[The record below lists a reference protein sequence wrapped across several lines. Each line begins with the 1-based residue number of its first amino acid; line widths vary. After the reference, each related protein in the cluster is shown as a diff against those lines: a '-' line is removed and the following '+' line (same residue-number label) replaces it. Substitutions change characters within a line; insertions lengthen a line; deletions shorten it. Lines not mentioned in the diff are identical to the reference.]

1 MTKIS
6 LLIFLF
12 LLPCISIGQITDDNL
27 LGGWQFS
34 QKQLDQGIF
43 SDHSDNHPVITSGNV
58 NFSETPQGNFLK
70 LDGKTTTLL
79 LTDQISEAVLPT
91 ESFSAE
97 AWVQVMMPLSWG
109 GILSAFQHN
118 GDFQRGWVLGFRGEQ
133 FSFAVKSTG
142 VGENGT
148 LTYLSDPELFELGK
162 WYHVVGTYDGEIQ
175 QLYVNGILV
184 NQSKT
189 QSGSIDYPENLWYE
203 IGAYHDD
210 NEYFRL
216 NGKLAE
222 VNVYTK
228 ALTKS
233 EIESRYQK
241 LSKLTEIESEFDWGD
256 GFIIS
261 PYLQMATNNSI
272 SVLWETPKPATTVL
286 ELAERELPFTRTIRL
301 DGNRELHKLN
311 IDDLKPS
318 TNYFYKVTSNF
329 ENGTRVETDILTFKT
344 ASVPDEAIR
353 FAFFADT
360 QNNPGVWGELA
371 ALIWAERPHF
381 GIIAGD
387 MVGTGS
393 NRFEW
398 IFEFFKPGK
407 NLFERLPIYM
417 ALGNH
422 EGDADNF
429 YRYTNYPEPHYY
441 YSFRYGNAE
450 FFVLDSNRN
459 MESGSEQFQW
469 LEKELMKSEA
479 TWKFVIHHHPPYTS
493 EESDYGNSWTEP
505 SLHGDPKSK
514 PLIPLFEKY
523 KVDFVLSGHLH
534 TYERTWP
541 LKKEKIDLK
550 NGVRYLIAGG
560 GGGSLE
566 GFTPIPVW
574 FSNKIHLKHHYT
586 MFHIFENHI
595 EFRAIDI
602 DGNTFD
608 SFSYS
613 K

>member
-1 MTKIS
+1 MAKIS
-6 LLIFLF
+6 LLIFLL
-12 LLPCISIGQITDDNL
+12 LLPCICIGQIFDENL

-34 QKQLDQGIF
+34 QEQLDIGIF
-43 SDHSDNHPVITSGNV
+43 SDRSDNHPVITSGNV
-58 NFSETPQGNFLK
+58 NFSETPHGNFLK

-79 LTDQISEAVLPT
+79 LTDQISEAVLPN

-133 FSFAVKSTG
+133 FSFAIKSTG
-142 VGENGT
+142 VGESGS
-148 LTYLSDPELFELGK
+148 LTYLRNPEPYELGK

-184 NQSKT
+184 NQSET

-203 IGAYHDD
+203 IGSYHDD

-222 VNVYTK
+222 VNVYEK
-228 ALTKS
+228 ALTMG
-233 EIESRYQK
+233 EIESRYRK
-241 LSKLTEIESEFDWGD
+241 LSELTEIESEFDWGD
-256 GFIIS
+256 GFTVS
-261 PYLQMATNNSI
+261 PYLQMATDSSI

-286 ELAERELPFTRTIRL
+286 ELAELELPFKRTIRM
-301 DGNRELHKLN
+301 DGNRMSHKVN

-318 TNYFYKVTSNF
+318 TNYFYKVTSIF
-329 ENGTRVETDILTFKT
+329 ESGTRVETDILTFKT
-344 ASVPDEAIR
+344 AAEPDEAIR

-360 QNNPGVWGELA
+360 QNNPDVWEELA

-407 NLFERLPIYM
+407 ILLERLPIYM

-441 YSFRYGNAE
+441 YSYRYGNAE
-450 FFVLDSNRN
+450 FFVLDSNRI

-493 EESDYGNSWTEP
+493 EENDYGSSWTEP

-514 PLIPLFEKY
+514 PLIPLYEKY

-541 LKKEKIDLK
+541 LKNGKIDLQ

-566 GFTPIPVW
+566 DFAPIPVW
-574 FSNKIHLKHHYT
+574 FSNKIYLKHHYT

-595 EFRAIDI
+595 QFRAIDI
-602 DGNTFD
+602 DGKTFD
-608 SFSYS
+608 SFSYT